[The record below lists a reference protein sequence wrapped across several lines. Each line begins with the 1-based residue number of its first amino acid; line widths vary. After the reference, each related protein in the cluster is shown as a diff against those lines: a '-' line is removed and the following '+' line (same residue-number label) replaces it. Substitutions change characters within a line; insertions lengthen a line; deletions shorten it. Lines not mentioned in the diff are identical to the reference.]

1 MNNMSLGFNLNDL
14 FEMSKVEEE
23 DSPIIFSKTGD
34 FNISARN
41 SLRRR
46 GEYKYG
52 DTGVAYSEDGKTL
65 LSCPAMR
72 PGTVRIHEGVE
83 TIGDYA
89 FYKGALSAVVLPDSL
104 TRIEHSAFAESDL
117 TQITFGKGMTSI
129 GDDNSTERAFANC
142 ECLASV
148 VIPDNITVLGNY
160 SFSGC
165 SNLTKAVLPA
175 TMTKI
180 GSGVFSGC
188 ILENTIIPKS
198 VKTVG
203 DRAFAGARSL
213 IFEDIPKNL
222 VGAVVASEESYYCDD
237 SVSEGEKNY
246 TKITYNNTTLFIPKI
261 IKKDSF
267 GKLVDNFNKT
277 WFGSSK
283 GYTLFLEGS
292 SLDIQTDTA
301 FAEYQSRQ
309 TPEAFS
315 FMKQNGK
322 AMAERYI
329 LKKRQDEFVDLLK
342 TGAID
347 RAFLPALLDIANRNE
362 KTIAAAYIIQ
372 CFGSVPEDEEDMY
385 SL

>member
-1 MNNMSLGFNLNDL
+1 MSLGFNLNDL

-41 SLRRR
+41 SLRRG

-72 PGTVRIHEGVE
+72 PGTIRIHEGVE

-104 TRIEHSAFAESDL
+104 TRIERLAFAESDL

-129 GDDNSTERAFANC
+129 GDDNSTERVFANC

-165 SNLTKAVLPA
+165 SNLTKAVLPV

-267 GKLVDNFNKT
+267 SKLVDNFNKT
-277 WFGSSK
+277 WFSSSK

-347 RAFLPALLDIANRNE
+347 RTFLPALLDIANRNE
-362 KTIAAAYIIQ
+362 KTIAAAYIMQ
-372 CFGSVPEDEEDMY
+372 CFGSVPEDEEDMF

>member
-1 MNNMSLGFNLNDL
+1 MCLGFNLNDL

-23 DSPIIFSKTGD
+23 ESPIIFSKTGN

-41 SLRRR
+41 SLRRG
-46 GEYKYG
+46 GEYRYG
-52 DTGVAYSEDGKTL
+52 DTGVAYSEDGKIL

-83 TIGDYA
+83 AIGDYA

-104 TRIEHSAFAESDL
+104 TRIASSAFAESDI
-117 TQITFGKGMTSI
+117 TQITFGKGLTNI
-129 GDDNSTERAFANC
+129 GGDDDAFNVFADC
-142 ECLASV
+142 KCLASV

-165 SNLTKAVLPA
+165 SNLTKAVLPV

-267 GKLVDNFNKT
+267 SKLVGNFNKT
-277 WFGSSK
+277 WFSSPK
-283 GYTLFLEGS
+283 GYTLFLEGA

-347 RAFLPALLDIANRNE
+347 RAFLPELLDIANRNE
-362 KTIAAAYIIQ
+362 KTIAAAYIMQ
-372 CFGSVPEDEEDMY
+372 CFGSVPEDEEDAF

>member
-1 MNNMSLGFNLNDL
+1 MNNMCLGFNLNDL

-23 DSPIIFSKTGD
+23 ESPIIFSKTGN

-41 SLRRR
+41 SLRRG
-46 GEYKYG
+46 GEYRYG
-52 DTGVAYSEDGKTL
+52 DTGVAYSEDGKIL

-83 TIGDYA
+83 AIGDYA

-104 TRIEHSAFAESDL
+104 TRIASSAFAESDI
-117 TQITFGKGMTSI
+117 TQITFGKGLTNI
-129 GDDNSTERAFANC
+129 GGDDDAFNVFADC
-142 ECLASV
+142 KCLASV

-165 SNLTKAVLPA
+165 SNLTKAVLPV

-267 GKLVDNFNKT
+267 SKLVDNFNKT
-277 WFGSSK
+277 WFSSPK
-283 GYTLFLEGS
+283 GYTLFLEGA

-347 RAFLPALLDIANRNE
+347 RAFLPELLDIANRNE
-362 KTIAAAYIIQ
+362 KTIAAAYIMQ
-372 CFGSVPEDEEDMY
+372 CFGSVPEDEEDAF

>member
-1 MNNMSLGFNLNDL
+1 MSLGFNLNDL

-41 SLRRR
+41 SLRRG

-72 PGTVRIHEGVE
+72 PGTIRIHEGVE

-104 TRIEHSAFAESDL
+104 TRIERLAFAESDL

-165 SNLTKAVLPA
+165 SNLTKAVLPV

-267 GKLVDNFNKT
+267 SKLVDNFNKT
-277 WFGSSK
+277 WFSSSK

-362 KTIAAAYIIQ
+362 KTIAAAYIMQ
-372 CFGSVPEDEEDMY
+372 CFGSVPEDEEDMF

>member
-1 MNNMSLGFNLNDL
+1 MSLGFNLNDL

-41 SLRRR
+41 SLRRG

-72 PGTVRIHEGVE
+72 PGIIRIHEGVE

-104 TRIEHSAFAESDL
+104 TRIERLAFAESDL

-129 GDDNSTERAFANC
+129 GDDNNTERVFANC
-142 ECLASV
+142 KCLASV

-165 SNLTKAVLPA
+165 SNLTKAVLPV

-267 GKLVDNFNKT
+267 SKLVDNFNKT
-277 WFGSSK
+277 WFSSSK

-362 KTIAAAYIIQ
+362 KTIAAAYIMQ
-372 CFGSVPEDEEDMY
+372 CFGSVPEDEEDMF

>member
-1 MNNMSLGFNLNDL
+1 MSLGFNLNDL
-14 FEMSKVEEE
+14 FEMSKVEDE

-34 FNISARN
+34 INISARN
-41 SLRRR
+41 SLRRG

-72 PGTVRIHEGVE
+72 PGTIKIHEGVE

-104 TRIEHSAFAESDL
+104 TRIERSAFAESDL

-267 GKLVDNFNKT
+267 SKLVDNFNKT
-277 WFGSSK
+277 WFSSSK

-362 KTIAAAYIIQ
+362 KTIAAAYIMQ
-372 CFGSVPEDEEDMY
+372 CFGSVPEDEEDMF

>member
-1 MNNMSLGFNLNDL
+1 MSLGFNLNDL

-41 SLRRR
+41 SLRRG

-72 PGTVRIHEGVE
+72 PGTIRIHEGVE

-104 TRIEHSAFAESDL
+104 TRIERSAFAESDL

-129 GDDNSTERAFANC
+129 GDDNSTERVFANC

-165 SNLTKAVLPA
+165 SNLTKAVLPV

-203 DRAFAGARSL
+203 YRAFAGARSL

-267 GKLVDNFNKT
+267 SKLVDNFNKT
-277 WFGSSK
+277 WFSSSK

-347 RAFLPALLDIANRNE
+347 RTFLPALLDIANRNE
-362 KTIAAAYIIQ
+362 KTIAAAYIMQ

>member
-1 MNNMSLGFNLNDL
+1 MRLGFNLNDL

-23 DSPIIFSKTGD
+23 ESPIIFSKTGN

-41 SLRRR
+41 SLRRG
-46 GEYKYG
+46 GEYRYG
-52 DTGVAYSEDGKTL
+52 DTGVAYSKDGKIL

-83 TIGDYA
+83 AIGDYA

-104 TRIEHSAFAESDL
+104 TRIASSAFAESDI
-117 TQITFGKGMTSI
+117 TQITFGKGLTNI
-129 GDDNSTERAFANC
+129 GGDDDAFNVFADC
-142 ECLASV
+142 KCLASI
-148 VIPDNITVLGNY
+148 VIPNNITVLDKDA
-160 SFSGC
+160 FSRC
-165 SNLTKAVLPA
+165 SNLTKVVLPN
-175 TMTKI
+175 TLRKI
-180 GSGVFSGC
+180 GNNVFEGC

-203 DRAFAGARSL
+203 YAAFTGARSL

-222 VGAVVASEESYYCDD
+222 IRAVATSKASSWYWAG
-237 SVSEGEKNY
+237 SASEGEKNY
-246 TKITYNNTTLFIPKI
+246 TKITYNNTTLFVPKI
-261 IKKDSF
+261 VKEESF
-267 GKLVDNFNKT
+267 DKLVDNFDKN
-277 WFGSSK
+277 WFSSSK
-283 GYTLFLEGS
+283 GYTLFLEGA

-347 RAFLPALLDIANRNE
+347 RAFLPELLDIANRNE

>member
-1 MNNMSLGFNLNDL
+1 MNNMSLGLNLNDL

-41 SLRRR
+41 SLRRG

-89 FYKGALSAVVLPDSL
+89 FYKGALSAVVLPNSL
-104 TRIEHSAFAESDL
+104 TRIERSAFAESDL

-129 GDDNSTERAFANC
+129 GDDNSTERVFANC

-165 SNLTKAVLPA
+165 SNLTKVVLPA
-175 TMTKI
+175 TMRKI

-267 GKLVDNFNKT
+267 SKLVDNFNKT
-277 WFGSSK
+277 WFSSSK

-362 KTIAAAYIIQ
+362 KTIAAAYIMQ
-372 CFGSVPEDEEDMY
+372 CFGSVPEDEEDMF

>member
-1 MNNMSLGFNLNDL
+1 MCLGFNLNDL

-23 DSPIIFSKTGD
+23 ESPIIFSKTGN

-41 SLRRR
+41 SLRRG
-46 GEYKYG
+46 GEYRYG
-52 DTGVAYSEDGKTL
+52 DTGVAYSEDGKIL

-83 TIGDYA
+83 AIGDYA

-104 TRIEHSAFAESDL
+104 TRIASSAFAESDI
-117 TQITFGKGMTSI
+117 TQITFGKGLTNI
-129 GDDNSTERAFANC
+129 GGDDDAFNVFADC
-142 ECLASV
+142 KCLASV

-165 SNLTKAVLPA
+165 SNLTKAVLPV

-267 GKLVDNFNKT
+267 SKLVDNFNKT
-277 WFGSSK
+277 WFSSPK
-283 GYTLFLEGS
+283 GYTLFLEGA

-347 RAFLPALLDIANRNE
+347 RAFLPELLDIANRNE
-362 KTIAAAYIIQ
+362 KTIAAAYIMQ
-372 CFGSVPEDEEDMY
+372 CFGSVPEDEEDAF

>member
-1 MNNMSLGFNLNDL
+1 MRLGFNLNDL

-23 DSPIIFSKTGD
+23 ESPIIFSKTGN

-41 SLRRR
+41 SLRRG
-46 GEYKYG
+46 GEYRYG
-52 DTGVAYSEDGKTL
+52 DTGVAYSEDGKIL

-83 TIGDYA
+83 AIGDYA

-104 TRIEHSAFAESDL
+104 TRIASSAFAESDI
-117 TQITFGKGMTSI
+117 TQITFGKGLTNI
-129 GDDNSTERAFANC
+129 GGDDDAFNVFADC
-142 ECLASV
+142 KCLASV

-165 SNLTKAVLPA
+165 SNLTKAVLPV

-267 GKLVDNFNKT
+267 SKLVDNFNKT
-277 WFGSSK
+277 WFSSPK
-283 GYTLFLEGS
+283 GYTLFLEGA

-347 RAFLPALLDIANRNE
+347 RAFLPELLDIANRNE
-362 KTIAAAYIIQ
+362 KTIAAAYIMQ
-372 CFGSVPEDEEDMY
+372 CFGSVPEDEEDAF

>member
-1 MNNMSLGFNLNDL
+1 MNNMSLGLNLNDL

-41 SLRRR
+41 SLRRG

-89 FYKGALSAVVLPDSL
+89 FYKGALSAVVLPNSL
-104 TRIEHSAFAESDL
+104 TRIERSAFAESDL

-267 GKLVDNFNKT
+267 SKLVDNFNKT
-277 WFGSSK
+277 WFSSSK

-362 KTIAAAYIIQ
+362 KTIAAAYIMQ
-372 CFGSVPEDEEDMY
+372 CFGSVPEDEEDMF

>member
-1 MNNMSLGFNLNDL
+1 MNNMRLGFNLNDL

-23 DSPIIFSKTGD
+23 ESPIIFSKTGN

-41 SLRRR
+41 SLRRG
-46 GEYKYG
+46 GEYRYG
-52 DTGVAYSEDGKTL
+52 DTGVAYSEDGKIL

-83 TIGDYA
+83 AIGDYA

-104 TRIEHSAFAESDL
+104 TRIASSAFAESDI
-117 TQITFGKGMTSI
+117 TQITFGKGLTNI
-129 GDDNSTERAFANC
+129 GGDDDAFNVFADC
-142 ECLASV
+142 KCLASI
-148 VIPDNITVLGNY
+148 VIPNNITVLDKDA
-160 SFSGC
+160 FSGC
-165 SNLTKAVLPA
+165 SNLTKVVLPN
-175 TMTKI
+175 TLRKI
-180 GSGVFSGC
+180 GNNVFAGC

-198 VKTVG
+198 VKTLG
-203 DRAFAGARSL
+203 HEAFAGARSL

-222 VGAVVASEESYYCDD
+222 VRAVTTSEESSYCDD
-237 SVSEGEKNY
+237 FAPEGEKNY
-246 TKITYNNTTLFIPKI
+246 TKITYNNTTLFVPKI
-261 IKKDSF
+261 VKEESF
-267 GKLVDNFNKT
+267 DKLVDNFNKT
-277 WFGSSK
+277 WFNSPK
-283 GYTLFLEGS
+283 GCTLFLEGS

-347 RAFLPALLDIANRNE
+347 RAFLPELLDIANRNE
-362 KTIAAAYIIQ
+362 KTIAAAYIMQ
-372 CFGSVPEDEEDMY
+372 CFGGVPEDEEDAF

>member
-41 SLRRR
+41 SLRRG

-89 FYKGALSAVVLPDSL
+89 FYKGALSAVVLPNSL
-104 TRIEHSAFAESDL
+104 TRIERSAFAESDL

-267 GKLVDNFNKT
+267 SKLVDNFNKT
-277 WFGSSK
+277 WFSSSK

-362 KTIAAAYIIQ
+362 KTIAAAYIMQ
-372 CFGSVPEDEEDMY
+372 CFRSVPEDEDMY

>member
-23 DSPIIFSKTGD
+23 DSPIIFSKTGN

-41 SLRRR
+41 SLRRG

-72 PGTVRIHEGVE
+72 PGTIRIHEGVE

-104 TRIEHSAFAESDL
+104 TRIERLAFAESDL

-129 GDDNSTERAFANC
+129 GDDNSTERVFANC

-165 SNLTKAVLPA
+165 SNLTKAVLPV
-175 TMTKI
+175 TMTTI

-267 GKLVDNFNKT
+267 SKLVDNFNKT
-277 WFGSSK
+277 WFSSSK

-347 RAFLPALLDIANRNE
+347 RTFLPALLDIANRNE
-362 KTIAAAYIIQ
+362 KTIAAAYIMQ